1 MMKVTV
7 LLTRPPLSTAH
18 LTEAVRVSFMI
29 AALNHEVDFVLIDDG
44 VFILL
49 EQTGGKFG
57 RETLRRMEGTDSI
70 RIRVHAGSFRR
81 LIPEVP
87 LPENYRLIES
97 DELSSIMVS
106 SKVLVF

>member
-1 MMKVTV
+1 MRVTV

-18 LTEAVRVSFMI
+18 ITEAVRVSFMT

-49 EQTGGKFG
+49 EQKGGGFG
-57 RETLRRMEGTDSI
+57 RETLKRMEGVDA
-70 RIRVHAGSFRR
+70 IRVRVHEGSFRR
-81 LIPEVP
+81 LVPEAP
-87 LPENYRLIES
+87 LPAGYALIKS
-97 DELSSIMVS
+97 DELSSMMIS